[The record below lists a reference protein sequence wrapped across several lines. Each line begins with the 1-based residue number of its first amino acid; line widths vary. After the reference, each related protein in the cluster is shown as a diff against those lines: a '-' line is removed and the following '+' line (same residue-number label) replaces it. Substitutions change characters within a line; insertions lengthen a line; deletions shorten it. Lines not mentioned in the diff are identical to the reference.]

1 MSWLWFIP
9 ILLVMVTIHEMGHF
23 LTARLFGMKVHEFGI
38 GFPPKVWSKKMKD
51 GMEWSIN
58 LLPIGGFV
66 RIEGEN
72 GDSTDPN
79 SFGAKPPW
87 QRMIVLAAGPF
98 MNLVLAFVLY
108 LLLATGGKDVPNGP
122 VVLTRVEP
130 SSPAAVA
137 GLQVGDLIVAINGNT
152 VTSTRD
158 VSIETQLKKSQLQ
171 EFTIKRGD
179 QVFTRSIQP
188 RRTPPEGEGPVG
200 FTMGNYFQQL
210 KLADGNTSL
219 GLRKDDVVLALDGK
233 PVTDIIQFLGYFKTT
248 DKISVDVTVQRVVDG
263 KTTTQVVAMPLKLY
277 AGWVYKGS
285 EAAQQGMAN
294 DSVILTVNGQK
305 IGSEV
310 EYRNIMQANQNKQ
323 VTLTFLDAKTK
334 TEKTATIFANL
345 TDNVAAEDRSPRAE
359 TVLDGLLINRFTH
372 KDLGPLD
379 WVTEAWNQTT
389 YAITLIPRSI
399 EALVN
404 GSVGFESFAGPVG
417 MAQITNTVVENGGLV
432 GTLSLMALLSVNL
445 GIINILPLPALDG
458 GRLVFV
464 LIELVFRRRVP
475 SEKEGLVHFA
485 GMMLLLTMMVAF
497 TWQDISRLITGTGF

>member
-9 ILLVMVTIHEMGHF
+9 ILLVMVVIHEMGHF
-23 LTARLFGMKVHEFGI
+23 LTARLFKMKVHEFGI

-79 SFGAKPPW
+79 SFGAKPTW

-108 LLLATGGKDVPNGP
+108 MLLATGGKDVPNGP

-130 SSPAAVA
+130 NSPAGVA
-137 GLQVGDLIVAINGNT
+137 GLQVGDVIVSVNGNT
-152 VTSTRD
+152 VTTTRD

-171 EFTIKRGD
+171 EFVIKRGNE
-179 QVFTRSIQP
+179 VFTRSIQP
-188 RRTPPEGEGPVG
+188 RRNPPEGEGPVG
-200 FTMGNYFQQL
+200 FSMGTYFQQL
-210 KLADGNTSL
+210 KLINANNTF
-219 GLRKDDVVLALDGK
+219 GLQKNDVVVALDGK
-233 PVTDIIQFLGYFKTT
+233 PVKDIIVFLNYFKTT
-248 DKISVDVTVQRVVDG
+248 DKTSVDVTVQRVVDG
-263 KTTTQVVAMPLKLY
+263 NATTQTVTMPLKLY
-277 AGWVYKGS
+277 AGYVYKGS
-285 EAAQQGMAN
+285 EAAQQGIAN

-305 IGSEV
+305 IGSETQ
-310 EYRNIMQANQNKQ
+310 YRTIMQANQNKQ
-323 VTLTFLDAKTK
+323 VTITFLDAKSK
-334 TEKTATIFANL
+334 TEKTATIYANL
-345 TDNVAAEDRSPRAE
+345 TDNIAADDRSPRAE
-359 TVLDGLLINRFTH
+359 TVLDGLPLNQYTH
-372 KDLGPLD
+372 KDLSPVE
-379 WVTEAWNQTT
+379 WVSEAWNQTI

-417 MAQITNTVVENGGLV
+417 MAQITNSVVENGGIV
-432 GTLSLMALLSVNL
+432 ATLSLMALLSVNL

-464 LIELVFRRRVP
+464 LIEMIFRRRVP

-497 TWQDISRLITGTGF
+497 TWQDISRLITGSGF